1 MSLEQAQAELEKVR
15 KALKDTNAE
24 SAGRRKRLEELEA
37 AEQARQLANLS
48 ETEKQAH
55 AAEALKQQAADLQK
69 TIEVMQREHQE
80 ERVKYEVMLH
90 ASGLGIV
97 SPEAAVK
104 LMDWNEIEYDDSG
117 KPKNVDAAL
126 KSLLKSYPFLSKQ
139 DTKSQGVG
147 TPAQKQRTPASPQP
161 GQTTRRVPTF

>member
-1 MSLEQAQAELEKVR
+1 MSE
-15 KALKDTNAE
+15 
-24 SAGRRKRLEELEA
+24 
-37 AEQARQLANLS
+37 
-48 ETEKQAH
+48 
-55 AAEALKQQAADLQK
+55 
-69 TIEVMQREHQE
+69 
-80 ERVKYEVMLH
+80 YEVMLH

-139 DTKSQGVG
+139 DSEIARGGHAGSEAAHAGQPATGTGNAAGADVLGV
-147 TPAQKQRTPASPQP
+147 
-161 GQTTRRVPTF
+161 